1 MDIVEMEER
10 ELTEARRETIAQVE
24 ACWSQ
29 MGQGAHLE
37 DWLKIGQTLLIG
49 RQFAMRVAFVNRPEG
64 RGYNQTFGRWMER
77 HGFVSMKKADAS
89 DALWLV
95 DDPDRLA
102 TLRELQATMTPAE
115 RARLNSRR
123 TVRRHVIDRLQAR
136 EGRAAPARPAPVT
149 VLKQRLNDTLAE
161 LDEVRDRLAAHEA
174 NLERFNFEADSAKN
188 IARVLAEWRSA
199 KARAIAQEV
208 LRLLKPR
215 AAPKAQLSKHSAV

>member
-10 ELTEARRETIAQVE
+10 ELTEARRETIAQAE

-89 DALWLV
+89 DAL
-95 DDPDRLA
+95 
-102 TLRELQATMTPAE
+102 
-115 RARLNSRR
+115 
-123 TVRRHVIDRLQAR
+123 
-136 EGRAAPARPAPVT
+136 
-149 VLKQRLNDTLAE
+149 
-161 LDEVRDRLAAHEA
+161 
-174 NLERFNFEADSAKN
+174 
-188 IARVLAEWRSA
+188 
-199 KARAIAQEV
+199 
-208 LRLLKPR
+208 
-215 AAPKAQLSKHSAV
+215 

>member
-1 MDIVEMEER
+1 
-10 ELTEARRETIAQVE
+10 
-24 ACWSQ
+24 
-29 MGQGAHLE
+29 
-37 DWLKIGQTLLIG
+37 
-49 RQFAMRVAFVNRPEG
+49 
-64 RGYNQTFGRWMER
+64 MER

-174 NLERFNFEADSAKN
+174 DSAKN
-188 IARVLAEWRSA
+188 IARVLAEWRPA